1 MGVSPEG
8 QRTAFQVRQTATV
21 SAMELREA
29 VQRYAAGALAA
40 RTDAFIVCMAV
51 EGNERSLQDKLAQL
65 KEQYEFPI
73 RLWDAAEL
81 THLLRDEESL
91 VRKFFGP
98 YWAEVYFGPPAS
110 PRRRLDADALL
121 LGPVEALNLKPKVEK
136 AQRLAGTSPMSAAKL
151 YEEIADVLH
160 TRFPGHAGRFQRLR
174 ATALKEA
181 GDPLASHDVLME
193 LAIRDLF
200 ERAEPQL
207 SASVASELREL
218 HDAVDEVRQV
228 RGAAVSHFAKWH
240 ESPDALGR
248 IADCF
253 DALKP
258 NDPYAPFVRSSPRR
272 GCGC

>member
-1 MGVSPEG
+1 MADDRHGEGSGDPMAPSGDAARVSPPIVDAPTELPFRGLTWAKFERLCQDIASAHGFTDVHRYGKPGQPQDGIDFVGVSPEG

-160 TRFPGHAGRFQRLR
+160 TRFP
-174 ATALKEA
+174 
-181 GDPLASHDVLME
+181 DMP
-193 LAIRDLF
+193 
-200 ERAEPQL
+200 
-207 SASVASELREL
+207 VASN
-218 HDAVDEVRQV
+218 
-228 RGAAVSHFAKWH
+228 G
-240 ESPDALGR
+240 
-248 IADCF
+248 C
-253 DALKP
+253 
-258 NDPYAPFVRSSPRR
+258 APRP
-272 GCGC
+272 